1 MKRTSLC
8 ILLIVLGNVLD
19 TDKGGWSISHV
30 NVHIN
35 VLSAG

>member
-8 ILLIVLGNVLD
+8 ILLVVLGNVLD

-30 NVHIN
+30 NVNIN
-35 VLSAG
+35 ALSAG